1 MRPAQCRPS
10 GRSAPQRLP
19 DASAREK
26 NAREKPLAR
35 RSIGGSMS
43 EEQSDSAEKR
53 EWLDALDSVE
63 AFEGVDRV
71 DELLEAVVSSARRK
85 GARLPFAANTA
96 YVNTIH
102 PQDQPTPPGN
112 RALEQTIRRAVRWN
126 AAAIVVRANKHSSEL
141 GGHIASF
148 QSAATLYD
156 IGFMHFWHAANE
168 SHGGDLIYFQGHCS
182 PGIYAR
188 AFLEGRLSEEQLL
201 NFRQEVGGKGISS
214 YPHPWLMPDFWQFPT
229 VSMGLGPI
237 MAIYQARFLKYLHCR
252 GVADTAKRRVW
263 AFCGDGEMDEPES
276 LGAISLAGREKL
288 DNLIFVINCNLQRL
302 DGPVRGNGKIVQEL
316 EADFRG
322 AGWNVIK
329 VLWGSGWDA
338 LLAKDTQG
346 KLRQVMEDCVD
357 GEYQDFKS
365 KNGAYIREH
374 FFGRTPETAA
384 MVADWSDDQIW
395 ALTRGGHDPVK
406 VYAAYKAASEHV
418 GQPTVI
424 LAKTVKGYGMG
435 EAGEGQMIAHQQKK
449 FAGEA
454 LKAFRDRF
462 KVPIPDDKLDEVPF
476 LRLAEGSPEMKYL
489 HEARAALGGYLPA
502 RRRKSEPLQLPPLSA
517 FDALLKATAEGREIS
532 TTMAFVRILTTLLR
546 DKNIGQRIVPIVPDE
561 SRTFGMEG
569 LFRQFGIFSQEG
581 QRYRPQDADQLM
593 YYREDA
599 KGQILQEGINE
610 PGAMASFIAAA
621 TSYSTSN
628 APMIPFYIYYSM
640 FGFQRIGDLA
650 WAAGD
655 MRARGFLIGGTSGRT
670 TLNGEGLQH
679 EDGHSHVLA
688 STIPNC
694 IGYDPTYAYELAVI
708 IHDGLR
714 RMYVENEDVYY
725 YITTLN
731 ENYPHPGLPE
741 GAEEGI
747 LRGMYKLREV
757 SAPQAGLHVRLL
769 GSGAILR
776 EVEEAAVM
784 LAADFGVSSDV
795 FSVTSFTQLRR
806 DGLEAERWNMLHP
819 EEEQRVSYVDQCL
832 AKGIGPVI
840 AATDYMKV
848 IPDGIRPFVRTRF
861 KSLGTDG
868 FGRSDYRKNLRSFF
882 EVDRRH
888 VVVAALKALADD
900 QMMPGKTVAEA
911 IRRYDINPE
920 SLSPTLS

>member
-1 MRPAQCRPS
+1 MAEVDRGA
-10 GRSAPQRLP
+10 AA
-19 DASAREK
+19 DA
-26 NAREKPLAR
+26 
-35 RSIGGSMS
+35 
-43 EEQSDSAEKR
+43 DAENQ
-53 EWLDALDSVE
+53 EWLEALDSVE
-63 AFEGVDRV
+63 AFEGLDRV
-71 DELLEAVVSSARRK
+71 DALLQSVVTSARRK

-102 PQDQPTPPGN
+102 PEDQPPYPGN
-112 RALEQTIRRAVRWN
+112 GDLEANIRHAVRWN
-126 AAAIVVRANKHSSEL
+126 AAAIVVKANKESSEL

-148 QSAATLYD
+148 QSAATLYET
-156 IGFMHFWHAANE
+156 GFMHFWRAADE
-168 SHGGDLIYFQGHCS
+168 THGGDLVYFQGHCA

-201 NFRQEVGGKGISS
+201 NFRQEVGGKGLSS
-214 YPHPWLMPDFWQFPT
+214 YPHPWLMPEFWQFPT
-229 VSMGLGPI
+229 VSMGLGPL
-237 MAIYQARFLKYLHCR
+237 MAIYQARFLRYLHGR
-252 GVADTAKRRVW
+252 GLADTAERKVW

-316 EADFRG
+316 ESDFRG

-329 VLWGSGWDA
+329 CLWGSNWDE
-338 LLAKDTQG
+338 LLAKDKQG
-346 KLRQVMEDCVD
+346 KLRQLMMECVD

-374 FFGRTPETAA
+374 FFGRYPETAA
-384 MVADWSDDQIW
+384 MVADWSDARIW
-395 ALTRGGHDPVK
+395 SLTRGGHDPIK
-406 VYAAYKAASEHV
+406 VYAAYKAAADHKGS
-418 GQPTVI
+418 PTVI

-449 FAGEA
+449 LGDHA

-462 KVPIPDDKLDEVPF
+462 NIPISDDELAKVPF
-476 LRLAEGSPEMKYL
+476 LRPPEGSEAMKYL
-489 HEARAALGGYLPA
+489 REHRAALGGYLPT
-502 RRRKSEPLQLPPLSA
+502 RRRKSEPLVIPELSA

-628 APMIPFYIYYSM
+628 TPMIPFYIYYSM
-640 FGFQRIGDLA
+640 FGFQRVGDLC

-679 EDGHSHVLA
+679 EDGHSHVLF
-688 STIPNC
+688 SCVPNC
-694 IGYDPTYAYELAVI
+694 LSYDPTYAYELAVI
-708 IHDGLR
+708 IQRGLK
-714 RMYVENEDVYY
+714 RMYVDHEDVYY

-731 ENYPHPGLPE
+731 ENYPHPALPE

-747 LRGMYKLREV
+747 LRGMYLLRKV
-757 SAPQAGLHVRLL
+757 DAAKSGLRVRLL

-776 EVEEAAVM
+776 EVEAAADL
-784 LAADFGVSSDV
+784 LAKDFGVSSEIW
-795 FSVTSFTQLRR
+795 SVTSFTQLRR
-806 DGLEAERWNMLHP
+806 DGLEAERWNLLHP
-819 EEEQRVSYVDQCL
+819 DKTPRKSYVEQCL
-832 AKGIGPVI
+832 AKGAGPVI
-840 AATDYMKV
+840 ASTDYIKLV
-848 IPDGIRPFVRTRF
+848 ADGVRPFVPARYRT
-861 KSLGTDG
+861 LGTDG
-868 FGRSDYRKNLRSFF
+868 FGRSDYRRRLRSFF

-888 VVVAALKALADD
+888 VAVAALKSLADD
-900 QMMPGKTVAEA
+900 QLLPSKTVAEA
-911 IRRYDINPE
+911 LKRYEIDPE
-920 SLSPTLS
+920 RASPALS